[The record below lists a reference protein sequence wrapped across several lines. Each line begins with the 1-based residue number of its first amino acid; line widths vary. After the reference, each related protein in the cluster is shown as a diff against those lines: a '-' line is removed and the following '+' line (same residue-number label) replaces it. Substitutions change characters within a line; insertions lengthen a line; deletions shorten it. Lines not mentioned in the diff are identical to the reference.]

1 MTIRESVVVDERQ
14 RFFAWAAIALAALL
28 AAGALLVAKYV
39 IDSPY
44 PPAGVSDGIDP

>member
-14 RFFAWAAIALAALL
+14 RFFSWAAIALAVLL
-28 AAGALLVAKYV
+28 AAGALLVVKYV

-44 PPAGVSDGIDP
+44 PPAGVSDGVEP